1 MYIYGSKYWLN
12 GHIRDQ
18 IISKKSPK
26 MSTPRILMTWQN
38 NSKDFLCFRLFTLYV
53 FRLCKHMNTLYS
65 PTYVKLFPVCNQVWI
80 TDFRITYGPIKSDR
94 VIVKI
99 VWHTYC
105 QIPAIFC
112 YTESSCYGNYITPWI
127 SRNLPKPECSTELNI
142 TTASIFPVYFP
153 ENYYEII
160 MGP

>member
-1 MYIYGSKYWLN
+1 MCLQSRNTYN
-12 GHIRDQ
+12 V
-18 IISKKSPK
+18 KSLK
-26 MSTPRILMTWQN
+26 QRKS
-38 NSKDFLCFRLFTLYV
+38 FELF
-53 FRLCKHMNTLYS
+53 
-65 PTYVKLFPVCNQVWI
+65 
-80 TDFRITYGPIKSDR
+80 GPIKSDR

-112 YTESSCYGNYITPWI
+112 YTQSSCYGNYITPWI

-153 ENYYEII
+153 ENYYEIL